1 MTKSKGEIILYKSPE
16 GDTEINVKLKE
27 ETVWLTIIQ
36 IATLFKKARTTILEH
51 IKNVYLEGEL
61 QQALTCR
68 KFRQVQK
75 EGKRTVTREIEH
87 RSEERRVGKECRS
100 RWSPYH

>member
-36 IATLFKKARTTILEH
+36 IATLFKKARTTILE
-51 IKNVYLEGEL
+51 IGR
-61 QQALTCR
+61 ASCR
-68 KFRQVQK
+68 
-75 EGKRTVTREIEH
+75 
-87 RSEERRVGKECRS
+87 ERV
-100 RWSPYH
+100 